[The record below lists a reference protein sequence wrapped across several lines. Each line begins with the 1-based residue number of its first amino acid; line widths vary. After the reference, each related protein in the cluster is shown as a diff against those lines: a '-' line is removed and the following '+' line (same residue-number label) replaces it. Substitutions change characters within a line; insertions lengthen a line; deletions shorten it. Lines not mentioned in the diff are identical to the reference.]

1 MIRDGIP
8 SLPMAAAPVSAPH
21 RLAWL
26 VAACGLGAHSSSCLE
41 WAKRR
46 VDQTL
51 EEAPTASR
59 HAAALPLRPSA
70 HVPAAVVGPD
80 LPHSLA
86 HDREPSVDSP
96 CGDAPAAPAGCMRA
110 GGGARSRAGC
120 LLWHLLRGIDYQ
132 PAKRLGYACATR
144 WPAPHECVKS
154 AGVDDRQDFGIVY
167 RSTAN
172 RPPQGTPIG
181 MARRMPDGPA
191 HGLPPACGT
200 PASRCPRACLARHA
214 PLLLCGTRPGRRSRG

>member
-51 EEAPTASR
+51 EEAPIASR

-96 CGDAPAAPAGCMRA
+96 CGDAAAPAGCMRA
-110 GGGARSRAGC
+110 AAARAAERAACYGM
-120 LLWHLLRGIDYQ
+120 LLRGIDYQ

-144 WPAPHECVKS
+144 CA
-154 AGVDDRQDFGIVY
+154 A
-167 RSTAN
+167 A
-172 RPPQGTPIG
+172 
-181 MARRMPDGPA
+181 
-191 HGLPPACGT
+191 L
-200 PASRCPRACLARHA
+200 
-214 PLLLCGTRPGRRSRG
+214 

>member
-1 MIRDGIP
+1 MANVWGRLTSAIRRRKAVQRGGTHPAPDSWALGGRGAGRGARWAPSVCARYLWWRETFRGVAQVIRDGIP

-51 EEAPTASR
+51 EEAPIASR
-59 HAAALPLRPSA
+59 HAATLPLRPSA

-96 CGDAPAAPAGCMRA
+96 C
-110 GGGARSRAGC
+110 
-120 LLWHLLRGIDYQ
+120 
-132 PAKRLGYACATR
+132 
-144 WPAPHECVKS
+144 
-154 AGVDDRQDFGIVY
+154 
-167 RSTAN
+167 
-172 RPPQGTPIG
+172 
-181 MARRMPDGPA
+181 ARRA
-191 HGLPPACGT
+191 
-200 PASRCPRACLARHA
+200 ASAKK
-214 PLLLCGTRPGRRSRG
+214 RRVD